1 MSDPILD
8 ALKTGAK
15 TYGQLPQLPN
25 LDFVLRNLLKSRK
38 IAMFH
43 YECRPTVYSL
53 PLPPDEEPKGGYSRT
68 LHLPKVPVK
77 NPRKPRRKC
86 GHCGT
91 PCHRPEA
98 KYCSAECVVLSR
110 TKPRPNC
117 LRCGKPTNAPESKYC
132 SRECANYKRLP
143 VDILAVS
150 RSTNLFLNCGDCGLD
165 QGWADGACP
174 RCGKMP

>member
-1 MSDPILD
+1 MTDLILD

-15 TYGQLPQLPN
+15 TYGQLPRIPN

-43 YECRPTVYSL
+43 YESRPTVYSL
-53 PLPPDEEPKGGYSRT
+53 PLPQDQEPQGTHIRT

-77 NPRKPRRKC
+77 NPRKPRRNC

-98 KYCSAECVVLSR
+98 KYCSPECVVLAR

-143 VDILAVS
+143 VDLLA
-150 RSTNLFLNCGDCGLD
+150 RAPEPQED
-165 QGWADGACP
+165 
-174 RCGKMP
+174 RK